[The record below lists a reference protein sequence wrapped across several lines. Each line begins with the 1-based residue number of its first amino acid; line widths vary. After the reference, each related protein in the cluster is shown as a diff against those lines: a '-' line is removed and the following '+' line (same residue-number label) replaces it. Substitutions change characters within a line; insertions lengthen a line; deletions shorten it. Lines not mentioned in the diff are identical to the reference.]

1 MGVHGLGQTIRALR
15 LQRQMTGT
23 ELARRCGVTKGLI
36 SQIERG
42 TTVPSLD
49 VLVRVANAL
58 EVSVGQLLDSDLATA
73 PPSSN
78 NGRELPHHPVVRRAE
93 RRRVAFP
100 RLNQVYELLTPSL
113 SGQIEFGILRVGP
126 LDVESSVSYVH
137 PGEECILVLEGS
149 LSVSLGDQTYR
160 LEVGDSMTYPAT
172 VPHSYRCEGD
182 QPAVVV
188 MAETPPAFLRVMAQH
203 TSLVPLKQS
212 TSVDL

>member
-15 LQRQMTGT
+15 LERQMTGT

-58 EVSVGQLLDSDLATA
+58 GVSVGNLLDSDTTTTA
-73 PPSSN
+73 PTSD
-78 NGRELPHHPVVRRAE
+78 GTGLPHHPVVRRGE

-100 RLNQVYELLTPSL
+100 GLNQVYELLTPSL
-113 SGQIEFGILRVGP
+113 SGQIEFGILRIGP
-126 LDVESSVSYVH
+126 LDAESRVSYTH
-137 PGEECILVLEGS
+137 PGEECILVLEGC
-149 LSVSLGDQTYR
+149 LTVSLGDQTYH
-160 LEVGDSMTYPAT
+160 LEAGDSMTYPAT

-203 TSLVPLKQS
+203 TSLVPLKQP
-212 TSVDL
+212 TPVDT